1 VHPLLR
7 YCASEFCYL
16 SIGLVWFFEGELAQF
31 RLPQARI
38 SSNLYALTFLLCPV
52 FAFFYRY
59 YDGKPGFSGKDII
72 CIKLGIFID
81 IRLSSRVFMS
91 LLQG

>member
-1 VHPLLR
+1 
-7 YCASEFCYL
+7 
-16 SIGLVWFFEGELAQF
+16 LAQF
-31 RLPQARI
+31 RIPQALI
-38 SSNLYALTFLLCPV
+38 SPRTYDLTFLRCPV
-52 FAFFYRY
+52 FTFCYRY

-72 CIKLGIFID
+72 CIKLRIFID